1 MFSVK
6 SLKKLSSGVLFSI
19 LVSVMQSSVGLSVE
33 SNIKEDNKGAVEIS
47 IKKTMQRKKTQKV
60 DVFLKWFKE
69 NKNIILPVASTVLL
83 GTGGAYALKKLY
95 NSFYEEQLNESTN
108 SSEKTDLVDEK
119 EKSADENEVPK
130 SNLNVD
136 DAQNKEKNGQD
147 GNESIQGNFTKEN
160 LPLSEGDTQGTSE
173 KDALTDEKKQVANGS
188 TDLPGNKD
196 ESSKEKGNEISQA
209 SKKEATS
216 VLALLGNL
224 LGKFLLVVLILNV
237 ISALI
242 FVLWGAVRTVM
253 VKMKAK
259 EVDTWKKAFP
269 IGFNKVFKDIKAIEV
284 VLSRLF

>member
-47 IKKTMQRKKTQKV
+47 IKKDDAKEENTKGRRILEVVKQK
-60 DVFLKWFKE
+60 
-69 NKNIILPVASTVLL
+69 KNIILPLVGATLL
-83 GTGGAYALKKLY
+83 VPAGAYASKKLY
-95 NSFYEEQLNESTN
+95 DSFYEEQLNESTN

-130 SNLNVD
+130 SNLNLE

-160 LPLSEGDTQGTSE
+160 LPLSEGDNQGTSE

-196 ESSKEKGNEISQA
+196 ESSKEEGNEIAPSSEKQDTSERSLLSQI
-209 SKKEATS
+209 
-216 VLALLGNL
+216 VLGLLIGI
-224 LGKFLLVVLILNV
+224 GITLLVI
-237 ISALI
+237 
-242 FVLWGAVRTVM
+242 VLWTAVRTVM
-253 VKMKAK
+253 IKMKGEARGWK
-259 EVDTWKKAFP
+259 DGFSLGFKKAMADIQVI
-269 IGFNKVFKDIKAIEV
+269 IGQKTF
-284 VLSRLF
+284 